1 MAIPQFTCSCANGNM
16 TVCPSANANGAA
28 VGIGSVR
35 APALGSYGKLKLRRN
50 RFMWVHEPFFH
61 DLVQPSRHKVRPRNL
76 QQHDQCIEVDAQAS
90 SFSQEHAV
98 GSFKA
103 EN

>member
-1 MAIPQFTCSCANGNM
+1 
-16 TVCPSANANGAA
+16 
-28 VGIGSVR
+28 
-35 APALGSYGKLKLRRN
+35 
-50 RFMWVHEPFFH
+50 MWVHEPFFH

-90 SFSQEHAV
+90 SFSQEHAA